1 MRRVLSGAWRPEDR
15 GEEKGRTSIAV
26 WQSSDPW
33 SCRVPLE
40 GEALHGEVSGCCR
53 RALAVV
59 RNEVAG
65 AILLHHPRIGRRQNG
80 HFSGA
85 FSVIYLK

>member
-33 SCRVPLE
+33 SGPVPLE

-53 RALAVV
+53 RALAV
-59 RNEVAG
+59 
-65 AILLHHPRIGRRQNG
+65 
-80 HFSGA
+80 
-85 FSVIYLK
+85 